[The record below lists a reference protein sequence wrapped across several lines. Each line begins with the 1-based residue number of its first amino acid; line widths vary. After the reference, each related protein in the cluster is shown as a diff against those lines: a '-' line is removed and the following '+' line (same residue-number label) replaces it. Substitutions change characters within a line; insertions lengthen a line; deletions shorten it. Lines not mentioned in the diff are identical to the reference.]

1 VRLNR
6 LSNDDRKWNERST
19 LGYTVRS
26 IYDYQNRND
35 ECEAKKEGVR
45 SISAVTR
52 YSVLLAEFVWKSA
65 HRRSK
70 ATIMDTM
77 TYASFAVIST
87 SVARDNQ
94 QRQIVPEPEFSS
106 FDMSC
111 IQALLAQ

>member
-1 VRLNR
+1 MIVNGTKDPPSDTPYVPFAIIKTETMGVKRR
-6 LSNDDRKWNERST
+6 RKVCEVFPRS
-19 LGYTVRS
+19 LGIPDCS
-26 IYDYQNRND
+26 QN
-35 ECEAKKEGVR
+35 
-45 SISAVTR
+45 
-52 YSVLLAEFVWKSA
+52 LFWKSA

>member
-1 VRLNR
+1 VKR
-6 LSNDDRKWNERST
+6 WNERST
-19 LGYTVRS
+19 VGYTVRS

-52 YSVLLAEFVWKSA
+52 YSGLLAEFVWKSGPPPV
-65 HRRSK
+65 HRSRKEESK
-70 ATIMDTM
+70 TTIMDTM

-87 SVARDNQ
+87 SVALDNQ
-94 QRQIVPEPEFSS
+94 QQIVPEPEFSS

-111 IQALLAQ
+111 IRRH